1 MALTSFL
8 RKSRIPQATVAVFA
22 ITAIV
27 SFILKTTTNNTIIP
41 SHENSNTGLV
51 VTASKDQQH
60 PTPLRRHLENKDI
73 PAITTLIPNTPND
86 LRDFCLALR
95 SLESLAVDDPSL
107 KAAPV
112 FAFNE
117 GDISFEQKDMI
128 RACTDRPV
136 YFPEVDFDFP
146 PGFDSE
152 KEIEANKMAR
162 TVSTGGQNLGRPQW
176 GYTQMIRFWTS
187 RIWKHPALQGYDT
200 IMRIDT
206 DSCFVNGG
214 DPEDLNLP
222 GMMKRYLYRSKGP
235 GTGINQWIDGLY
247 DFTVEYMKKEG
258 ITPSYPE
265 LWKIIEDTWNEK
277 GVLRTV
283 GTNFE
288 VSRLSFFQ
296 RPDVAKW
303 LDALTETPPYGVFR
317 YRWGDAQT
325 RVLTLAMFGTKENV
339 LLKVHPG
346 YKHGRQFIQQGVMGP
361 SLCSQY
367 FNQYGRIDGTLEQN

>member
-1 MALTSFL
+1 MTGVIQQKTSAL
-8 RKSRIPQATVAVFA
+8 RAV
-22 ITAIV
+22 I
-27 SFILKTTTNNTIIP
+27 
-41 SHENSNTGLV
+41 GV
-51 VTASKDQQH
+51 VTTAALVTLAVRNDKVKTRLGFSQNKVA
-60 PTPLRRHLENKDI
+60 RRLLGGPDI
-73 PAITTLIPNTPND
+73 SAIATLIPDTPND
-86 LRDFCLALR
+86 LRDFCLGLR
-95 SLESLAVDDPSL
+95 SLESLAVDDVTQ

-128 RACTDRPV
+128 RSCTDRPV
-136 YFPEVDFDFP
+136 YFPEVEFDFP
-146 PGFDSE
+146 PGFNE
-152 KEIEANKMAR
+152 AMAIEDKI
-162 TVSTGGQNLGRPQW
+162 TKSVSQGGQNLGRPAW
-176 GYTQMIRFWTS
+176 GYAQMIRFWTS

-222 GMMKRYLYRSKGP
+222 GMMKRYQYRSKGP

-247 DFTVEYMKKEG
+247 DFAVDHMKKEG
-258 ITPSYPE
+258 ITPSNPD

-277 GVLRTV
+277 HTLRTV

-288 VSRLSFFQ
+288 VSRLAFFQ
-296 RPDVAKW
+296 REDVAKW

-325 RVLTLAMFGTKENV
+325 RVLTLAMFGTKDNI

-346 YKHGRQFIQQGVMGP
+346 YKHGREFIQRGVMGP
-361 SLCSQY
+361 SLCAQY
-367 FNQYGRIDGTLEQN
+367 FNQYGRIDGAAQ